1 MDKIGFSI
9 ELTSSVGK
17 SPDMVTQGTPDGIKN
32 PFAVPEFDN
41 NLKKE
46 EKEISIINSQT
57 NETQGDFSPLTK
69 FF

>member
-17 SPDMVTQGTPDGIKN
+17 SPDVVTQATPDGIKN
-32 PFAVPEFDN
+32 PFVVPEFDN

-46 EKEISIINSQT
+46 EKEISIINS
-57 NETQGDFSPLTK
+57 
-69 FF
+69 